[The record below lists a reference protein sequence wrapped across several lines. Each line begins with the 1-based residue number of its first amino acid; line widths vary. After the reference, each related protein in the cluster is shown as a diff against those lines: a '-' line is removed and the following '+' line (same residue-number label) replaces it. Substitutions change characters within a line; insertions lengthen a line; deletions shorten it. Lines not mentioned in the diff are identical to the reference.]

1 SAWSARVTRA
11 VLQSRPDV
19 VLLAQS
25 PTYTDDRARTIELAA
40 PRLAAGSEPLVRQLQ
55 RAGIQ
60 VVVLRSLPL
69 LAQSVPQ
76 CLLMRRDPALCGGE
90 RAASLRTGALDL
102 VAANTPGVAQ
112 LDLTDA
118 FCTDRR
124 CEPIIDGVLVYR
136 DGTQP
141 TRTFAR
147 TLAATVESQLEAVL
161 ESEPARSR

>member
-1 SAWSARVTRA
+1 MTRA
-11 VLQSRPDV
+11 LIQSQPDL

-25 PTYTDDRARTIELAA
+25 PTYTDDRSRTIELAA
-40 PRLAAGSEPLVRQLQ
+40 PRLAAGSASLVRQLQ
-55 RAGIQ
+55 EAGIK

-69 LAQSVPQ
+69 LSQSVPQ
-76 CLLMRRDPALCGGE
+76 CLLMRRDLSVCGDD
-90 RAASLRTGALDL
+90 RASSLRTGALDL
-102 VAANTPGVAQ
+102 VAADTPNVAQ

-124 CEPIIDGVLVYR
+124 CEPVIDGVLVYR

-147 TLAATVESQLEAVL
+147 TLAATVQMKLEAVL
-161 ESEPARSR
+161 DSEPTRAR